1 MRQKIHFHFLS
12 LVKVERPCPVPKGL
26 RLFEFR
32 PVFTHIT
39 VERPRPVL
47 KGLKQWAVNG
57 LYSFG
62 ASKDPPC
69 SKGIETFFSLDYF
82 CMVNVERPRPVPKG
96 LKPSNTSFK
105 ISKYVERPSPAP
117 KGFPINH
124 QSAVCFLNKL
134 HLLNFYELIDKT
146 KFFIFSL
153 EIPQNDLI

>member
-105 ISKYVERPSPAP
+105 ISKYVERPRPVLKGLKPIAIGSLRFVVSSRKTSPCS
-117 KGFPINH
+117 KGI
-124 QSAVCFLNKL
+124 
-134 HLLNFYELIDKT
+134 ETRLI
-146 KFFIFSL
+146 
-153 EIPQNDLI
+153 

>member
-1 MRQKIHFHFLS
+1 MLNKPYPLLCRKTP
-12 LVKVERPCPVPKGL
+12 PCSKGIKTYH
-26 RLFEFR
+26 RFAGYQAFA
-32 PVFTHIT
+32 